1 MELTEEG
8 IRTLKTIGRLM
19 QSKNQPKDQI
29 IKIQV
34 GPGECY
40 PEAVLR
46 VLHGLPADRQR
57 ELDDAAIFAMEAE
70 DAETQMAA

>member
-57 ELDDAAIFAMEAE
+57 VLDDAAIFSMETE
-70 DAETQMAA
+70 DSEYNMAS